1 MKQNLR
7 AEDIMK
13 NLSKENIEKYI
24 EISKKL
30 LKSYNEEEKYK
41 EDLIELNKELDILE
55 EYYNENYKEK
65 KK

>member
-30 LKSYNEEEKYK
+30 LKSYNGEEKYK
-41 EDLIELNKELDILE
+41 EDLIELNKELDVLE